1 MTARAKTASRRTAE
15 RSALGRRAE
24 ELVARYLAKQ
34 GFEIVER
41 NARLGRLEIDI
52 IARRGGLLVFCE
64 VRARS
69 SDRLMTPA
77 QSVEGVKAKRFRRA
91 AAVYLASARPR
102 PREVRLDVASV
113 VFDVPEGR
121 LDYFEAAL

>member
-1 MTARAKTASRRTAE
+1 MAPRKAAE

-24 ELVARYLAKQ
+24 ELVARYLEER

-41 NARLGRLEIDI
+41 NARLGRLELDI
-52 IARRGGLLVFCE
+52 VARRGGLLVFCE

-77 QSVEGVKAKRFRRA
+77 QSVEGGKAKRFRRA
-91 AAVYLASARPR
+91 AAAYLASARPR